1 MIRRAN
7 NNNSDKN
14 VPPEISME
22 VMNYLIQK
30 LESRQ
35 KKVFKFK
42 AIFKELDSFESFYS
56 QRKEIYLLL
65 NNLEED
71 LKQASFAI
79 KALYIQNKALLKDIS
94 NRVNE
99 NKNMTNKLNF
109 IIGENENLKMKLNS
123 INENKLENIISYSN
137 NNINTMNINKKFKI
151 DEEEE
156 YEEPKAKNLIFKDNN
171 KNAYMN
177 INNINV
183 ENFNDKQNQYEQLA
197 NVKNIIKDMRNNKK
211 DLRNIIE
218 KHFKE
223 QKKIQNNNKK

>member
-7 NNNSDKN
+7 NNNTRKN
-14 VPPEISME
+14 VSPEISME

-99 NKNMTNKLNF
+99 NKNITNKLNF
-109 IIGENENLKMKLNS
+109 LVGENENLKMKLNS

-137 NNINTMNINKKFKI
+137 NINPMNINNQFKI

-156 YEEPKAKNLIFKDNN
+156 YEEPKIKNLNLKDNN
-171 KNAYMN
+171 KNVYMN
-177 INNINV
+177 INNIDI
-183 ENFNDKQNQYEQLA
+183 ENFNDKQNNYEQLA
-197 NVKNIIKDMRNNKK
+197 NVKNIIKDMRNNKR

-223 QKKIQNNNKK
+223 QKKLQNNNKK